1 MTFLAQETMAPG
13 KETPIAPSFLRVL
26 NDTGASY
33 TAEMTVGQWAALPDH
48 LRQRDTALQA
58 RKAHWELARAAR
70 GAALEALRW
79 VVAGELDGQLYK
91 VDGNTRGLLWSTG
104 KLPDPGS
111 VFATV
116 YRCRTREELNELYS
130 TFDNPSAAETMFDR
144 VTGAYREQGLTL
156 RSKRLRNGTIVD
168 ALSIAVRGVTRAGAA
183 EELDIYEAVRIFA
196 PELRALDTANPQP
209 ETFHTGIVSAA
220 LLSLAL
226 DASTLEF
233 FQRLSHARG
242 SKKDGL
248 LDPIE
253 GILWIIEK
261 IKKHGSGHDKSRQEQ
276 LCATTLGAV
285 ALWVKGESA
294 PGFWSSGKYE
304 PANLLRTVQR
314 VRELKGRQLT
324 SA

>member
-1 MTFLAQETMAPG
+1 MVQRTDI
-13 KETPIAPSFLRVL
+13 PIAPAFLRVL
-26 NDTGASY
+26 NDTGGSY
-33 TAEMTVGQWAALPDH
+33 TAEMTVAQWAALPDH
-48 LRQRDTALQA
+48 LRQRDTTRQA
-58 RKAHWELARAAR
+58 RKAHWDLARAAR
-70 GAALEALRW
+70 GPALEALRW
-79 VVAGELDGQLYK
+79 VVAGELDGHLYK
-91 VDGNTRGLLWSTG
+91 VDGHTRGLLWSTG

-116 YRCRTREELNELYS
+116 YRCRSRDELNELYS
-130 TFDNPSAAETMFDR
+130 TFDTQAAAETLFDR

-156 RSKRLRNGTIVD
+156 SSKRLRSGTIVD
-168 ALSIAVRGVTRAGAA
+168 ALSIAVRGVARAEAAA

-226 DASTLEF
+226 DASALEF

-261 IKKHGSGHDKSRQEQ
+261 IKKHGSGRDRSRQEQ

-285 ALWVKGESA
+285 DLWVMG
-294 PGFWSSGKYE
+294 
-304 PANLLRTVQR
+304 
-314 VRELKGRQLT
+314 
-324 SA
+324 